1 MMMYWVGGG
10 GTRRLLSQGVDG
22 CRVFF
27 FERGMNV
34 RRKTFVVVCNAV
46 VLLATKIGQSRN
58 WCTSILRL

>member
-27 FERGMNV
+27 FERRMNV
-34 RRKTFVVVCNAV
+34 RRKTFVCLQCSRDMIL
-46 VLLATKIGQSRN
+46 LLATKIGQSRN
-58 WCTSILRL
+58 WCILL

>member
-46 VLLATKIGQSRN
+46 VIS
-58 WCTSILRL
+58 CC

>member
-34 RRKTFVVVCNAV
+34 RRKTFVCLQWNAV
-46 VLLATKIGQSRN
+46 VIS
-58 WCTSILRL
+58 CC

>member
-27 FERGMNV
+27 FERRMNV
-34 RRKTFVVVCNAV
+34 RRKTFVVVCSRDIV
-46 VLLATKIGQSRN
+46 VF
-58 WCTSILRL
+58 